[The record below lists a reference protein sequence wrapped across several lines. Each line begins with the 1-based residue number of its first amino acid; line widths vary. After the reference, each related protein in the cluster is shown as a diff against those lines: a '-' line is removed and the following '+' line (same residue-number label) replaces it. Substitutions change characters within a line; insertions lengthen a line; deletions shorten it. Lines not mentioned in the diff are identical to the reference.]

1 VEFGVFDFGVLE
13 VVVVFHV
20 FPLAFR
26 RDAKN
31 NFVGMCVTLAWF
43 VLIFPSLCKYFYEKV
58 VFMLNLE
65 EIKLRLVDANLKK
78 VAEKAG
84 IHEARVYRLMSGETE
99 PMYETVKALSDYLEG
114 RGTEQNREV
123 V

>member
-1 VEFGVFDFGVLE
+1 VLRFAQ
-13 VVVVFHV
+13 VHKNI
-20 FPLAFR
+20 FR
-26 RDAKN
+26 K
-31 NFVGMCVTLAWF
+31 V
-43 VLIFPSLCKYFYEKV
+43 IF
-58 VFMLNLE
+58 MMNLE
-65 EIKLRLVDANLKK
+65 EIKARLIDANLKK

-84 IHEARVYRLMSGETE
+84 IHEARVYRLMSGESE

>member
-1 VEFGVFDFGVLE
+1 MAL
-13 VVVVFHV
+13 
-20 FPLAFR
+20 R

-65 EIKLRLVDANLKK
+65 EIRLRLVDANLKK

-114 RGTEQNREV
+114 KDRV
-123 V
+123 DA

>member
-1 VEFGVFDFGVLE
+1 M
-13 VVVVFHV
+13 
-20 FPLAFR
+20 PT
-26 RDAKN
+26 N
-31 NFVGMCVTLAWF
+31 YFVGMCVTLAWF
-43 VLIFPSLCKYFYEKV
+43 VLIFPSVCKYFFRKV
-58 VFMLNLE
+58 VFMMNLE
-65 EIKLRLVDANLKK
+65 EIRLRLVDANLKK

>member
-1 VEFGVFDFGVLE
+1 
-13 VVVVFHV
+13 
-20 FPLAFR
+20 
-26 RDAKN
+26 
-31 NFVGMCVTLAWF
+31 M
-43 VLIFPSLCKYFYEKV
+43 
-58 VFMLNLE
+58 MNLE
-65 EIKLRLVDANLKK
+65 EIKVRLVDSNLKK

>member
-1 VEFGVFDFGVLE
+1 VLRFAQ
-13 VVVVFHV
+13 VHKNI
-20 FPLAFR
+20 FR
-26 RDAKN
+26 K
-31 NFVGMCVTLAWF
+31 V
-43 VLIFPSLCKYFYEKV
+43 IF
-58 VFMLNLE
+58 MMNLE
-65 EIKLRLVDANLKK
+65 EIKARLIDANLKK

>member
-1 VEFGVFDFGVLE
+1 VLRFAQ
-13 VVVVFHV
+13 VHKNI
-20 FPLAFR
+20 FR
-26 RDAKN
+26 K
-31 NFVGMCVTLAWF
+31 V
-43 VLIFPSLCKYFYEKV
+43 IF
-58 VFMLNLE
+58 MMNLE
-65 EIKLRLVDANLKK
+65 EIRARLIDANLKK

-123 V
+123 A

>member
-1 VEFGVFDFGVLE
+1 M
-13 VVVVFHV
+13 
-20 FPLAFR
+20 AFR

-31 NFVGMCVTLAWF
+31 NFVDMCVTLAWF
-43 VLIFPSLCKYFYEKV
+43 VLRFPSLCKYFYEKV

-65 EIKLRLVDANLKK
+65 EIRLRLVDANLKK

-84 IHEARVYRLMSGETE
+84 VHEARVYRLMSGESE

-114 RGTEQNREV
+114 KDRV
-123 V
+123 DA

>member
-1 VEFGVFDFGVLE
+1 MAL
-13 VVVVFHV
+13 
-20 FPLAFR
+20 R

-43 VLIFPSLCKYFYEKV
+43 VLIFSSLCKYFHEKV

-65 EIKLRLVDANLKK
+65 EIRLRLVDANLKK

-114 RGTEQNREV
+114 KDRV
-123 V
+123 DA

>member
-1 VEFGVFDFGVLE
+1 LHHV
-13 VVVVFHV
+13 V
-20 FPLAFR
+20 FPLAFQ

-31 NFVGMCVTLAWF
+31 YFVGMCVTLAWF
-43 VLIFPSLCKYFYEKV
+43 VLIFPSVCKYFFRKV
-58 VFMLNLE
+58 VFMMNLE
-65 EIKLRLVDANLKK
+65 EIRLRLVDANLKK

-114 RGTEQNREV
+114 KDRV
-123 V
+123 DA

>member
-1 VEFGVFDFGVLE
+1 M
-13 VVVVFHV
+13 
-20 FPLAFR
+20 PT
-26 RDAKN
+26 N
-31 NFVGMCVTLAWF
+31 YFVGMCVTLAGF
-43 VLIFPSLCKYFYEKV
+43 VLIFPSLCKYFYRKV

-65 EIKLRLVDANLKK
+65 EIRLRLVDANLKK

-114 RGTEQNREV
+114 KDRV
-123 V
+123 DA

>member
-1 VEFGVFDFGVLE
+1 
-13 VVVVFHV
+13 
-20 FPLAFR
+20 
-26 RDAKN
+26 
-31 NFVGMCVTLAWF
+31 M
-43 VLIFPSLCKYFYEKV
+43 
-58 VFMLNLE
+58 MNLE
-65 EIKLRLVDANLKK
+65 EIKARLIDANLKK